1 MDRQCVHAQLCATA
15 ITGGLSPVRDASLRD
30 MGGLEGPRAAAR
42 AATAPVP
49 ANRKEGED
57 RPGTLGSPLQP
68 P

>member
-1 MDRQCVHAQLCATA
+1 
-15 ITGGLSPVRDASLRD
+15 VRDASLRD